1 MTIKGFLFRVF
12 TATVIAAALGV
23 LLIPAAYHER
33 GYMAIGGEWLCV
45 ILAWVA
51 ALWVLCEE

>member
-1 MTIKGFLFRVF
+1 MTIKGVLFRIF
-12 TATVIAAALGV
+12 TATVVAAGIGV
-23 LLIPAAYHER
+23 LLIPAAYNER

-51 ALWVLCEE
+51 VLWALWEE